1 MYVYGEEK
9 PCAYICFI
17 HLIEF
22 MLKVQW
28 KIRDLVLL
36 LNLANG
42 DIIVSNIMN
51 GVGGLR
57 SVHHGV

>member
-1 MYVYGEEK
+1 
-9 PCAYICFI
+9 
-17 HLIEF
+17 
-22 MLKVQW
+22 VQL

-42 DIIVSNIMN
+42 DIIVSSIIN

-57 SVHHGV
+57 CVHHGVEVGELGGIMEGNGNVKL